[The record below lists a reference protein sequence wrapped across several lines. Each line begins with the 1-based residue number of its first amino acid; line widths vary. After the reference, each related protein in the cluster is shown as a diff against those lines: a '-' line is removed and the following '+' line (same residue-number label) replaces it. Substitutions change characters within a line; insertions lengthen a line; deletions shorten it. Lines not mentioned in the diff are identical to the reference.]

1 MEKYLFIQDELHVF
15 GHQDVIDAIAKYA
28 NEQKLQMYLLK
39 SPLGNKNMSMRTK
52 IVSSCYHHIIKL
64 LLLLAGE
71 FLTMY
76 LRIIM
81 RML

>member
-39 SPLGNKNMSMRTK
+39 SPLGNKK
-52 IVSSCYHHIIKL
+52 YVY
-64 LLLLAGE
+64 AD
-71 FLTMY
+71 
-76 LRIIM
+76 
-81 RML
+81 